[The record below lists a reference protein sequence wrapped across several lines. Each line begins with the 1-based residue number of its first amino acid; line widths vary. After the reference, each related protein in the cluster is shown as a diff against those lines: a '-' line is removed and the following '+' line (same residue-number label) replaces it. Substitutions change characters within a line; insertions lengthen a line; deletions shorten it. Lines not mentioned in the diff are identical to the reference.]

1 MEENM
6 NTGKWKELLEEG
18 VRAGAFPCY
27 AAAVGR
33 GDEVFFREIGGNRAC
48 YPTPLPLTEDTL
60 FDMASLSKLM
70 GTTMAALR
78 LIDQGRLHL
87 TDKVGDFFENCYGKE
102 EITIYQLMTHTSGI
116 PSFFHMW
123 KMNIDPK
130 DAAKVILEHPFA
142 APTGS
147 KVIYSCMGYILL
159 GRILEKICGEP
170 LDRIVSREVLVPL
183 GMKDTCYCP
192 APGRICVATEKKHDA
207 DGYICGHVHDENAH
221 SIGGVSGNA
230 GLFSTLD
237 DCITFASLLSREAKG
252 FLKKETFDLA
262 ITDHTEEISDSA
274 RGLGFH
280 LFREQVYPG
289 GANMSRGSYG
299 HSGFTGTYIY
309 VDKETKIYCVFLS
322 NRVHF
327 GRDTEPFFAQKQKFF
342 DTVFAQV
349 RDMPKAF

>member
-1 MEENM
+1 M
-6 NTGKWKELLEEG
+6 NTNKWKELLDEG
-18 VRAGAFPCY
+18 IKIGAFPCY
-27 AAAVGR
+27 AAAVGV
-33 GDEVFFREIGGNRAC
+33 GDKLFFREIGGNRAC

-78 LIDQGRLHL
+78 LIEQGKLHL
-87 TDKVGDFFENCYGKE
+87 DDKVGDFFENCYGKE

-116 PSFFHMW
+116 PAFFHMW

-130 DAAKVILEHPFA
+130 DAAKVIMEHPFA

-159 GRILEKICGEP
+159 GKILEKICGEP
-170 LDRIVSREVLVPL
+170 LDKIVKREVLQPL
-183 GMKDTCYCP
+183 GMENTCYCP
-192 APGRICVATEKKHDA
+192 EAGRICVSTEKKPDS
-207 DGYICGHVHDENAH
+207 DEYICGHVHDENAY

-237 DCITFASLLSREAKG
+237 DCITFASLLSRGAEG

-262 ITDHTEEISDSA
+262 VTDHTEKISDSA

-280 LFREQVYPG
+280 MFREQVYPG
-289 GANMSRGSYG
+289 GKNMSRGSYG

-309 VDKETKIYCVFLS
+309 VDKETKVFCVFLS

-327 GRDTEPFFAQKQKFF
+327 GRDTDSFFEQKQKFF
-342 DTVFAQV
+342 DTVFADV
-349 RDMPKAF
+349 RGLKK

>member
-1 MEENM
+1 
-6 NTGKWKELLEEG
+6 
-18 VRAGAFPCY
+18 
-27 AAAVGR
+27 
-33 GDEVFFREIGGNRAC
+33 
-48 YPTPLPLTEDTL
+48 
-60 FDMASLSKLM
+60 
-70 GTTMAALR
+70 
-78 LIDQGRLHL
+78 
-87 TDKVGDFFENCYGKE
+87 
-102 EITIYQLMTHTSGI
+102 MTHTSGLSAHLPLWQSE
-116 PSFFHMW
+116 PSP
-123 KMNIDPK
+123 DTAA
-130 DAAKVILEHPFA
+130 DAILRSSLRAEPD
-142 APTGS
+142 T

-262 ITDHTEEISDSA
+262 VTDHTEKISDSA

-349 RDMPKAF
+349 REMPKAF